1 MLAED
6 RPLATR
12 VILVRHGQSS
22 YNAQGRIQGRCN
34 DSVITEAGRATA
46 QRVSAALADLAIAR
60 IYSSPLQRAAV
71 TAEVIRAGLP
81 SPQPP
86 LITAAGLLEID
97 LPAWEG
103 GLRQEI
109 QAQYPEAYHTWKHAP
124 HQFQMQ
130 HRDGQ
135 TFFPVLSLYE
145 QATQFWQAI
154 LPQHDGETIL
164 IVAHNGINRAL
175 LSTALGLPPQYYHA
189 VQQSNC
195 CINVLNFA
203 GGWGERVQ
211 LESLNLLA
219 HLGQALPKP
228 RPEGNGPRLLLVR
241 HGETEW
247 NRQKRFQGQIDVE
260 LNETGLW
267 QAQRVAEFLQS
278 TPIDQIITSPLLR
291 PKQTAAAI
299 HRYHPDVPFQLED
312 GLLEISHGLWEGKL
326 EAEISQFDSERLRQW
341 QTAPET
347 VQMPEGEN
355 LQQVWAR
362 SAATWDRIVAEATVL
377 SQQKSGPDPWT
388 TVVVAHDAVNKA
400 ILCHLFGLGPQA
412 FWTFKQGNGCVSVI
426 DYPHGAGQMPVL
438 QAMNITSHLGGG
450 ILDRTA
456 AGAL

>member
-1 MLAED
+1 M
-6 RPLATR
+6 
-12 VILVRHGQSS
+12 ILVRHGQSS

-34 DSVITEAGRATA
+34 DSVVTEVGRATA
-46 QRVSAALADLAIAR
+46 QQVSAALGDLAIAHV
-60 IYSSPLQRAAV
+60 YSSPLQRAYA
-71 TAEVIRAGLP
+71 TAEVIVSGLP
-81 SPQPP
+81 APQPP
-86 LITAAGLLEID
+86 ITAAAGLLEID

-103 GLRQEI
+103 SLRQEV
-109 QAQYPEAYHTWKHAP
+109 QAQFRDAYHTWKHTP
-124 HQFQMQ
+124 HEFQMQ
-130 HRDGQ
+130 RKDGQ

-145 QATQFWQAI
+145 QATQFWQEI
-154 LPQHDGETIL
+154 LPKHEGETIL

-175 LSTALGLPPQYYHA
+175 ISTALGFSPRYYHA

-195 CINVLNFA
+195 CVNVLNFA

-211 LESLNLLA
+211 LESMNLLA
-219 HLGQALPKP
+219 HLGTSLPKP
-228 RPEGNGPRLLLVR
+228 RPEGHGPRLLLVR

-260 LNETGLW
+260 LNATGLQ
-267 QAQRVAEFLQS
+267 QAQQVAEFLKS

-299 HRYHPDVPFQLED
+299 HQYHADVPFLLED

-326 EAEISQFDSERLRQW
+326 ETEISESYGELLRQW
-341 QTAPET
+341 QTTPET

-355 LQQVWAR
+355 LQQVWER
-362 SAATWDRIVAEATVL
+362 SAATWDQIVAQAAALNQEKA
-377 SQQKSGPDPWT
+377 GPTPWT

-400 ILCHLFGLGPQA
+400 ILCHLFGLGPEA

-426 DYPHGAGQMPVL
+426 DYPHGAGEMPVL

-450 ILDRTA
+450 VLDRTA